1 MQKSYC
7 KNFSGVAI
15 TSTDDDVPAL
25 LMRLRCKQWSC
36 PFCAEQNRRM
46 WKNHIIERIAA
57 MGGDWI
63 FITITAHAN
72 AHKAGKTIE
81 NLKSAW
87 KKLYDRL
94 RYKFKGQKLE
104 YVWIYEKHTHETLS
118 GAKKTRYHIHAILRA
133 VIAGDNQWNEDK
145 EYFYHPELHNW
156 LKDNAASVGAGYMC
170 HAQKIPDSESGAI
183 AGYVVKYMTKDCQDI
198 GKFPKGYRR
207 VTTSRGFGS
216 PKPKG
221 DMIWEFR
228 AHILKGEVMRRVKIT
243 DVSIGKV
250 VTLESFG
257 DGDLYPVPDVTDL
270 TE

>member
-1 MQKSYC
+1 MQKSHC

-36 PFCAEQNRRM
+36 EFCAEQNRRM
-46 WKNHIIERIAA
+46 WKRHIIERVDA

-63 FITITAHAN
+63 FITITAHGN
-72 AHKAGKTIE
+72 AHKAGKTVE

-87 KKLYDRL
+87 KKIYDRL
-94 RYKFKGQKLE
+94 RYKFTGQKLE
-104 YVWIYEKHTHETLS
+104 YVWVFERHMHEDKH
-118 GAKKTRYHIHAILRA
+118 GRKKARYHIHAILRA
-133 VIAGDNQWNEDK
+133 SIAGPNRYNPTK
-145 EYFYHPELHNW
+145 KYFYHPEMHNW
-156 LKDNAASVGAGYMC
+156 LKDNSAAVGSGFMC
-170 HAQKIPDSESGAI
+170 HAAKIDSSEGGLVVNYI
-183 AGYVVKYMTKDCQDI
+183 VKYMTKDAQDL

-216 PKPKG
+216 PKPKS
-221 DMIWEFR
+221 DMRWEFR

-243 DVSIGKV
+243 DVSIGKI